1 MKHSINEITVAKNS
15 GFCFGV
21 NRACTAL
28 EDAVA
33 ANIDNTTDI
42 YTLGTLIHNDT
53 FNSRMSERGVKII
66 NESDIDS
73 IIEKG
78 KGTPERSIHIFVRA
92 HGIPEA
98 LTEKLDKLSSEYS
111 FFKYTD
117 CACPYVKKIQKI
129 AKDACSTSEGERETF
144 FLLLG
149 SENHPESISILSYFN
164 GKKILFSS
172 FEELVSLIDSG
183 KIPHEKKRII
193 MASQTTMNKT
203 EWDRCASLAKEKIPG
218 VVIHNTVCSVTET
231 RQAEAALLAKKCA
244 FMIVIG
250 GKDSSNSKKLYRICK
265 ENCENTIFV
274 ADCQELGKQI
284 PYNIRGNVGIVAGA
298 STPGDIIREVFK
310 TMSEIK
316 TNSENFEELLAASLK
331 TLNTGD
337 IVVGTVTSVT
347 KAELQLDL
355 GAKVTGFIKAEQVTD
370 DPSANLEEMFKVGDE
385 VEAFVIRVSDVEGV
399 ATLSKKRV
407 DADKNKIRIINAKDS
422 GETLEGIVTSAVKGG
437 VIVTT
442 DGVNVFVPASQ
453 TGVAKNGDLNSIVGN
468 KVSFKVIET
477 KEDGR
482 RAVGSIRVVLREEQ
496 KAKREAFWAEI
507 EEGKQYTGVVKNLT
521 SYGAF
526 VDLGGV
532 DGMVHNTELSWKRIK
547 SPAEVVKVG
556 DVITVFV
563 KEFDAE
569 KKRISLGYKTEED
582 NPWYIFT
589 TNYSEG
595 DVVSCEIVNI
605 VPFGAFARIVDGVDG
620 LIRISQIANE
630 RINKIEDHLSVGQVV
645 DAKIVE
651 INEEKHNVSLSIRA
665 LLEEAPAEE
674 AAEEATDA
682 E

>member
-1 MKHSINEITVAKNS
+1 MKHNITEITVAKNS

-28 EDAVA
+28 EEAVN
-33 ANIDNTTDI
+33 ANTDNQTDI

-53 FNSRMSERGVKII
+53 FNDRMSARGVKII

-78 KGTPERSIHIFVRA
+78 KETPKRGIHVFIRA
-92 HGIPEA
+92 HGVPKM
-98 LTEKLDKLSSEYS
+98 LTEKLDYISSKYP

-117 CACPYVKKIQKI
+117 CTCPYVKKIQKI
-129 AKDACSTSEGERETF
+129 AKNACSTEEDANKIF

-149 SENHPESISILSYFN
+149 SENHPESISILSYFK
-164 GKKILFSS
+164 GEKHLFSS
-172 FEELVSLIDSG
+172 YEELESLIREG
-183 KIPHEKKRII
+183 KIPYGNKVV
-193 MASQTTMNKT
+193 MASQTTMNKS
-203 EWDRCASLAKEKIPG
+203 EWDRCASLAKEKIPDI
-218 VVIHNTVCSVTET
+218 VIHNTVCSVTET

-265 ENCENTIFV
+265 ENCENTIFI

-284 PYNIRGNVGIVAGA
+284 PYNIHGNVGIVAGA

-496 KAKREAFWAEI
+496 KAKRETFWAEI

-569 KKRISLGYKTEED
+569 KKRISLGYKTEAD

-589 TNYSEG
+589 TNYNEG

-674 AAEEATDA
+674 AVEEATDA